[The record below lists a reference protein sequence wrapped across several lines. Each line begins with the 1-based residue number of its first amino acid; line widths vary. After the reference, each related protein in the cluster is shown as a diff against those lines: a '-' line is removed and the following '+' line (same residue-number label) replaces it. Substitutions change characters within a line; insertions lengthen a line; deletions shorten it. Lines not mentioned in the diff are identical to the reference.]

1 MDIAELEKYYGNPYH
16 GAYYEIKRTLV
27 KHGFYWIQG
36 STYMTN
42 ADKSA
47 QPLQCRQHPESHRLV
62 PQVRARYSRLPSGG
76 MVRLYRICQK

>member
-1 MDIAELEKYYGNPYH
+1 MYALSFDMRSNLFALLAKNIAELEEHYGNPYH

-42 ADKSA
+42 ADNLLNLFFASA
-47 QPLQCRQHPESHRLV
+47 
-62 PQVRARYSRLPSGG
+62 
-76 MVRLYRICQK
+76 